1 MLRFSRHLW
10 STAAAGTA
18 SATAAAAGDSGKRNE
33 VVSKVKGEMWKMMK
47 IQLALVPI
55 IGLILIFFFPPP
67 SAEEEKKMR
76 IEYEQ
81 NAGWKT

>member
-1 MLRFSRHLW
+1 MM
-10 STAAAGTA
+10 
-18 SATAAAAGDSGKRNE
+18 
-33 VVSKVKGEMWKMMK
+33 SKMKAEMWKMLK
-47 IQLALVPI
+47 IQMALVPI
-55 IGLILIFFFPPP
+55 VAVVLIFFFPPP